1 LDESN
6 SKSTDVLTNPPLNQT
21 IDVSQESLM
30 KPIPKLRILLTDDSP
45 SILKVTSRF
54 LKMNGHEVTT
64 AENGSEALKLIN
76 SDELIFDVLVTD
88 LQMPV
93 SELWLTLSHETIDA

>member
-1 LDESN
+1 
-6 SKSTDVLTNPPLNQT
+6 
-21 IDVSQESLM
+21 
-30 KPIPKLRILLTDDSP
+30 
-45 SILKVTSRF
+45 
-54 LKMNGHEVTT
+54 MNGHEVTT

-93 SELWLTLSHETIDA
+93 SEF